1 MGTRTLVDG
10 GVLSN
15 LDLSEAVTKCNE
27 LGYKDEDIVV
37 DMLLCFS
44 KDIKWDQWSIK
55 DYKYK
60 NAYEMYT
67 RKSTFRSFYYYYEDL
82 TRVMRGYPKV
92 HFRHMIAPLESVQGS
107 YMQIFDDI
115 EMSRNYIK
123 HGYDDATKILEW
135 YFEKYP

>member
-1 MGTRTLVDG
+1 MDG

-27 LGYKDEDIVV
+27 LGYKDEDIIV

-44 KDIKWDQWSIK
+44 KEIEWDPWTIH

-67 RKSTFRSFYYYYEDL
+67 RKSTFR
-82 TRVMRGYPKV
+82 
-92 HFRHMIAPLESVQGS
+92 
-107 YMQIFDDI
+107 
-115 EMSRNYIK
+115 
-123 HGYDDATKILEW
+123 
-135 YFEKYP
+135 